1 MYVIENLKSEKV
13 VWFFYEKEL
22 QKTNQE
28 ECRSKRYWG
37 ERAAVRQMDR
47 LFNNWINNKVIV

>member
-28 ECRSKRYWG
+28 ECAIG
-37 ERAAVRQMDR
+37 
-47 LFNNWINNKVIV
+47 KVLRRKSNCTSNG